1 MGFMTSATA
10 PDMKGN
16 FSTESFMG
24 LENCTLRVNRK
35 TISSNTKDIG
45 NELNLMAEERP
56 FTKMETSLKE
66 LLSMD
71 FEEAMEL
78 MTLIALLD
86 TKVNGKRTSF
96 MGLGNSLETGSYFFK
111 ENFKTA

>member
-1 MGFMTSATA
+1 MTSATA
-10 PDMKGN
+10 PDMKEN
-16 FSTESFMG
+16 FSTVSFMG

-45 NELNLMAEERP
+45 NELSLMAEERP
-56 FTKMETSLKE
+56 FTKMETSLME

-71 FEEAMEL
+71 FEEAMER
-78 MTLIALLD
+78 MTSIALLD

-96 MGLGNSLETGSYFFK
+96 MGLVNSLETGSYFFK
-111 ENFKTA
+111 GNFKTA